1 MAWKI
6 ILAVVVVFI
15 LITIYSVVLA
25 NRCIKQMDN
34 SKKITKGMDETE
46 MLNLMGK
53 DHMTKTHN
61 DNDNS
66 DKYVWKINP
75 PKNYKGIKEVTVVC
89 KNGKTLSKI
98 SK

>member
-6 ILAVVVVFI
+6 VLVVAVLFI

-25 NRCIKQMDN
+25 NRCIKQMDD
-34 SKKITKGMDETE
+34 SKKIVKGMDENE

-53 DHMTKTHN
+53 EHMTKTFN
-61 DNDNS
+61 ESDNS
-66 DKYVWKINP
+66 NKYVWKINP

-89 KNGKTLSKI
+89 KNGKAI
-98 SK
+98 SKTSK